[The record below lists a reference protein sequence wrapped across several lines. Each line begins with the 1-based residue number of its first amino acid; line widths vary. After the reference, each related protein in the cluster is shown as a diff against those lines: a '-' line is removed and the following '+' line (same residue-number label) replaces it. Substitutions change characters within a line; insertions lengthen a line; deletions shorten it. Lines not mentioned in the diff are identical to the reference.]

1 MMMIKNVDDYFHDD
15 ANEEPKNADGEGE
28 NVDDTNVDESERL
41 NLRLEPDV
49 EEGEI
54 RHTYTLDE
62 IIKMSHIDESTFKFD
77 FEEELNQFDI
87 NQQPDYQYKYVE
99 EDDNYDR
106 VEVEDCSDEESQNV
120 DTSDSPTLVE
130 FFSQEN
136 IDELRRKVEECLNDK
151 NFDGTLKDEQR
162 EERRKWFRK
171 SIERKFKRSLKF
183 YKRDR
188 AVPLGDIISWG
199 FLPQVNAYAIRREY
213 GVQYFAY
220 IQDIMT
226 LPWWDKV

>member
-1 MMMIKNVDDYFHDD
+1 MMQMTYSLLVNVDDYFHDD

-41 NLRLEPDV
+41 ILRLEPDV

-87 NQQPDYQYKYVE
+87 NQQPDYQYKYVDE
-99 EDDNYDR
+99 ADNYDR
-106 VEVEDCSDEESQNV
+106 VEVEDCSDEEN
-120 DTSDSPTLVE
+120 
-130 FFSQEN
+130 
-136 IDELRRKVEECLNDK
+136 K
-151 NFDGTLKDEQR
+151 NFDGTLKDEQQ
-162 EERRKWFRK
+162 EERKKWFKK
-171 SIERKFKRSLKF
+171 SIERKFKRLLKF

-188 AVPLGDIISWG
+188 AVSLGVIISWG

-226 LPWWDKV
+226 LPWCDVEELAKVRTLDYPVRKI